1 MMPENSDKIS
11 QNQIEVSNVAKLPTI
26 HGDFLIQS
34 FKELKEGDSK
44 EHLVIFTKE
53 LDTLQELG
61 LTVRIHS
68 ECLTGDAIG
77 SIKCDCQA
85 QLNYAL
91 DFINKNLGMVI
102 YLRQEGRNIGL
113 FNKVNAYALQDTG
126 LDTVEANHQ
135 LGFESDERTYEIVDF
150 IFDYYKIKKI
160 KLMTN
165 NPAKLSG
172 INAEIIQR
180 VPIHVGH
187 TEENK
192 NYLKIK
198 KEKMDHIL

>member
-1 MMPENSDKIS
+1 MN
-11 QNQIEVSNVAKLPTI
+11 IEVSNVANLPTK

-34 FKELKEGDSK
+34 FKEPLLKGDK
-44 EHLVIFTKE
+44 EHLVIFRKD
-53 LDTLQELG
+53 LDTFMADG
-61 LTVRIHS
+61 VTVRIHS

-91 DFINKNLGMVI
+91 DYIAANGGMVI
-102 YLRQEGRNIGL
+102 YLRQEGRDIGL
-113 FNKVNAYALQDTG
+113 LNKVNAYALQDKG
-126 LDTVEANHQ
+126 FDTVEANHQ
-135 LGFESDERTYEIVDF
+135 LGFASDQRTYEVVDF

-165 NPAKLSG
+165 NPAKVNG
-172 INAEIIQR
+172 IKVDIIER
-180 VPIHVGH
+180 IPVKVGK
-187 TEENK
+187 TSQNS

-198 KEKMDHIL
+198 KEKMNHLL